1 MEGGKALAEVDPIEA
16 EAGAILVASS
26 MLVCKANLAAP
37 EEGTSSASQGESKRK
52 NQEDNSFGNF
62 AHFAYTDEGNVAN
75 ASIFTHK
82 SCPDWILDSGASKHV
97 TGNSKEFESYIQHPP
112 THNETIQT
120 ADGTSQ
126 PIKGLGTVQCTP
138 VIKLS
143 SVLHVPAFPVNLVS
157 LSALIDQL
165 DCRIILDKKMC
176 LIQEMMT
183 GRKLRSGTGRK
194 GLWYMDREM
203 PSTSASLV
211 LAAILGEK
219 ETTAMIHHCRMG
231 HMAFDKMYKV
241 FPGVLCGVD
250 KRKLKCDACAFLV

>member
-75 ASIFTHK
+75 ASISTHK

-126 PIKGLGTVQCTP
+126 TYKGTWKC
-138 VIKLS
+138 
-143 SVLHVPAFPVNLVS
+143 SVHS
-157 LSALIDQL
+157 
-165 DCRIILDKKMC
+165 C
-176 LIQEMMT
+176 
-183 GRKLRSGTGRK
+183 
-194 GLWYMDREM
+194 
-203 PSTSASLV
+203 
-211 LAAILGEK
+211 
-219 ETTAMIHHCRMG
+219 H
-231 HMAFDKMYKV
+231 
-241 FPGVLCGVD
+241 
-250 KRKLKCDACAFLV
+250 